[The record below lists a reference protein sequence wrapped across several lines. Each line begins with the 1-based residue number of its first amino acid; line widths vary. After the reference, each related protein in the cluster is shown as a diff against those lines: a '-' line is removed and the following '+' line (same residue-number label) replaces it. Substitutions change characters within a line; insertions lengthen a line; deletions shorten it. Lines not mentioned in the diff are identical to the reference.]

1 MTDQISL
8 TAAELAFLLS
18 VGDTAGDSPA
28 AGLFGFTPDDRTDMM
43 LGAGLGS
50 LLLRHLAVPADDQQ
64 IQLGPVVAAIAQGIG
79 RPEVCVQVGMSA
91 EGGTDGVVLF
101 EAGQVRFV
109 VARRAYRC
117 FDIAALD
124 AATDRHEALVE
135 LAREF
140 VERHGGG
147 SAAFSTVRRDRWE
160 DHGTVTLSKEGQWA
174 FAPAGDPLAAVYG
187 PTAEDAFDRLR
198 ASLTAV
204 AVS

>member
-18 VGDTAGDSPA
+18 VGDTVGDSPA

-79 RPEVCVQVGMSA
+79 RPDVCVQVGMTADGS
-91 EGGTDGVVLF
+91 TDGVVLF
-101 EAGQVRFV
+101 EVGAVRFV

-117 FDIAALD
+117 FDIAAVD
-124 AATDRHEALVE
+124 AAADRHEALVD

-140 VERHGGG
+140 LDRHGKGA
-147 SAAFSTVRRDRWE
+147 AAFSTVRRDQWE
-160 DHGTVTLSKEGQWA
+160 DHGTISLSADGQWA

-187 PTAEDAFDRLR
+187 PTAEDAFERLR
-198 ASLTAV
+198 VALTAV
-204 AVS
+204 PA